1 MPILADFEC
10 KKCKKIE
17 EHYVG
22 AQQKTVKCKCGGMA
36 KKIITLPGV
45 YVNYEN
51 PSWMSSVLDVVD
63 KEDKRPHVQEF
74 IKFPTRENYKRWMK
88 EEKIRPVDWTEHGAP
103 PVFKK
108 PDAPSIDKIANQ
120 LYNRLRSRQRLEIH
134 T

>member
-10 KKCKKIE
+10 KKCKRIE

-45 YVNYEN
+45 YVNHEN

-63 KEDKRPHVQEF
+63 KEDKRL
-74 IKFPTRENYKRWMK
+74 MC
-88 EEKIRPVDWTEHGAP
+88 
-103 PVFKK
+103 
-108 PDAPSIDKIANQ
+108 
-120 LYNRLRSRQRLEIH
+120 RSLLSSLPERIINAG
-134 T
+134 